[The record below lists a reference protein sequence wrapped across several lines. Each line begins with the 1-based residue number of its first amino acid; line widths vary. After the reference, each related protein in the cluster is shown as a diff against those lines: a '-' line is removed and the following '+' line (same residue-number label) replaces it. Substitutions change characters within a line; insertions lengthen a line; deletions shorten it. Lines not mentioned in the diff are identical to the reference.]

1 MADAPDGAVLR
12 SCGHR
17 PDCGGVKL
25 ATLTRHSKRQI
36 QLDVADS

>member
-12 SCGHR
+12 SRGHR

-25 ATLTRHSKRQI
+25 ATLEH
-36 QLDVADS
+36 